1 MVRPTL
7 FLLLLAALCAS
18 GYTLVQKDFRPTS
31 PTAAKLSPPEAAT
44 RRLSVA
50 ADALERYHRLIGSYE
65 GAHLEAIKGLR
76 LVRADEW
83 RYCVE
88 AGDHA
93 LAGPHGAVYPGR
105 CSG

>member
-31 PTAAKLSPPEAAT
+31 PTAAKLSPAEAAT

-65 GAHLEAIKGLR
+65 GASLGVLTGLR
-76 LVRADEW
+76 LVQAGES
-83 RYCVE
+83 RYCAE
-88 AGDHA
+88 SGGYA
-93 LAGPHGAVYPGR
+93 LAGPHGAVFLGR

>member
-1 MVRPTL
+1 MVRPTV

-31 PTAAKLSPPEAAT
+31 PTAGTLSPAEAAT

-50 ADALERYHRLIGSYE
+50 ADALERYHRLVGSYE
-65 GAHLEAIKGLR
+65 GVHLGMIAGLR
-76 LVRADEW
+76 LVQAGES

-88 AGDHA
+88 SGDFV
-93 LAGPHGAVYPGR
+93 LAGPHGAVVLGR
-105 CSG
+105 CL